1 MSKSTYRF
9 RNTLQ
14 LAKEVALVCLLS
26 FVVIPMATATLLI
39 AAASGWSASG
49 ATNGLVQLLV
59 DVQRVG
65 PAAQDGKLR
74 LVVCQDA
81 PQPLSE
87 VPVYSA
93 CHLHEVIDAPV
104 SQVAAGAL
112 GVLQRLY
119 IMSVLFSTLLVLGYR
134 ALRAPA
140 TDLSSPEQNF
150 SA

>member
-65 PAAQDGKLR
+65 PAAQDGS
-74 LVVCQDA
+74 C
-81 PQPLSE
+81 PTWM
-87 VPVYSA
+87 
-93 CHLHEVIDAPV
+93 
-104 SQVAAGAL
+104 G
-112 GVLQRLY
+112 
-119 IMSVLFSTLLVLGYR
+119 
-134 ALRAPA
+134 
-140 TDLSSPEQNF
+140 
-150 SA
+150 